1 MDLVFGRPLGLKTQ
15 SFEEALHAL
24 VALPGEEER
33 ERVRRRRGQ
42 RRQRMDPHPLV
53 MLVIGVALALFGMHY
68 YCLLVGR
75 QLGGLHGPLQETNA
89 TVTEGGG
96 WYVPRV
102 SDLLERDRELSQI
115 ASSWSVQMFVP
126 EMTHSIRRARALP
139 AWIGAGLLTA
149 VAQYHGLGVVAGGV
163 SMACLALTG
172 STPPDLWSS
181 VTLFSAQAVQ
191 TPFAPSFHQHNTPS
205 CYPFPQ
211 MSAPGP
217 APWQDAWWG

>member
-1 MDLVFGRPLGLKTQ
+1 MVFGRPLSAKAQ
-15 SFEEALHAL
+15 SLEEALHKAL
-24 VALPGEEER
+24 VTLPEEGDR
-33 ERVRRRRGQ
+33 DRARRRREL
-42 RRQRMDPHPLV
+42 RRARADPHPLL
-53 MLVIGVALALFGMHY
+53 MMVIGILLTLFGMQY
-68 YCLLVGR
+68 YCLLTDR
-75 QLGGLHGPLQETNA
+75 QFGQRQELLHVTNET
-89 TVTEGGG
+89 TTEG
-96 WYVPRV
+96 WMWRVPLL
-102 SDLLERDRELSQI
+102 SDLVERDRELSQI

-149 VAQYHGLGVVAGGV
+149 VAQYHGLGVIAGGV

-181 VTLFSAQAVQ
+181 VTLFSAQSAQ
-191 TPFAPSFHQHNTPS
+191 APFAPSFHHQLSPAL
-205 CYPFPQ
+205 YPLPQ